1 MPRCMH
7 VLSFLTQASTK
18 YGIRRRLVAQLRT
31 LPIYTSRSYDQG
43 FYNAL
48 NVVSILQKNTEI
60 DINIHFWTLRASTH
74 ERPPCVLRHTGNAY
88 AVFHIFTHT
97 LPSTIEMAPRRS
109 TLNGQCCIRHN
120 NVFTSRTLA
129 LRDIQG

>member
-1 MPRCMH
+1 MH

-18 YGIRRRLVAQLRT
+18 HGIRIRLVAQIRT

-43 FYNAL
+43 FHNAL
-48 NVVSILQKNTEI
+48 NEVSVPANKPRQQEI

-74 ERPPCVLRHTGNAY
+74 ERPPCILRHTGNAY
-88 AVFHIFTHT
+88 AVSHIFTHT
-97 LPSTIEMAPRRS
+97 LPSTIEMAPKRL
-109 TLNGQCCIRHN
+109 TLNGQRCIRHN